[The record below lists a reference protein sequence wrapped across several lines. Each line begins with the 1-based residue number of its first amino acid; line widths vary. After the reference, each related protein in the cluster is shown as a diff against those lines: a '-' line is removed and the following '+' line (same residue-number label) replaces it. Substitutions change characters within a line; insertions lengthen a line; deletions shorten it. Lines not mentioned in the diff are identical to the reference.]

1 MITSKGAGRIAM
13 VAESTDGLNLSK
25 GTCETSRTFRYKTR
39 EHLKDRMTLKQA
51 VRIEM
56 VETCVVA

>member
-1 MITSKGAGRIAM
+1 M

-25 GTCETSRTFRYKTR
+25 GTCETSRTFRNKTR